1 MPAGNGNQEEVNE
14 GRYARQEMIFGH
26 ERQEALGAAT
36 VVVVGAGGLGSPAA
50 TYLAA
55 AGVGR
60 LVIVDCDT
68 VSLSNLNRQFLH
80 GDADIGTS
88 KVESAARSLRAL
100 NKDIEV
106 VPVGARVTEEN
117 AGTLVHEADAIVDAL
132 DNFVVRNVLNTAAV
146 REGIPLMHGAIS
158 GCYGQAT
165 TVIPGVSACLR
176 CIFPSNPP
184 TEVFPA
190 IGATAGVIGSIQAA
204 EVIKYLTGTGTLL
217 TDRLLLWNG
226 AEASCDVL
234 PAPREPACPVCGT
247 LHLSEDTS
255 R

>member
-1 MPAGNGNQEEVNE
+1 MRAGNGDQEQVNE

-55 AGVGR
+55 AGIGR
-60 LVIVDCDT
+60 LVIADYDT

-80 GDADIGTS
+80 GDADIGTA
-88 KVESAARSLRAL
+88 KVDSAARRLRAL
-100 NKDIEV
+100 NEDVEV
-106 VPVGARVTEEN
+106 VPVEVRISEEN
-117 AGTLVHEADAIVDAL
+117 VATIVEGADAIVDAL
-132 DNFVVRNVLNTAAV
+132 DTFAVRDLLNTAAV
-146 REGIPLMHGAIS
+146 REGIPLMHGAIA
-158 GCYGQAT
+158 GWYGQAA

-184 TEVFPA
+184 AGVFPA

-226 AEASCDVL
+226 ADATCDVL
-234 PAPREPACPVCGT
+234 PAPREPACPVCGH

-255 R
+255 P

>member
-1 MPAGNGNQEEVNE
+1 
-14 GRYARQEMIFGH
+14 MIFGH
-26 ERQEALGAAT
+26 ERQEALTAAT

-60 LVIVDCDT
+60 LVIVDFDT

-80 GDADIGTS
+80 GDADIGAP
-88 KVESAARSLRAL
+88 KVASAARRLRAL
-100 NKDIEV
+100 NRDIEV
-106 VPVGARVTEEN
+106 VPVDAKITEEN
-117 AGTLVHEADAIVDAL
+117 VATILQGADAVVDAL
-132 DNFVVRNVLNTAAV
+132 DSFAVRDLLNTAAV
-146 REGIPLMHGAIS
+146 REGAALMHGAIA

-176 CIFPSNPP
+176 CIFPSHPP
-184 TEVFPA
+184 KETFPA
-190 IGATAGVIGSIQAA
+190 IGATAGVIGSIQAG
-204 EVIKYLTGTGTLL
+204 EVIKFLTGTGTLL

-234 PAPREPACPVCGT
+234 PAPRDPACPVCGT
-247 LHLSEDTS
+247 LHTTEETS
-255 R
+255 Q

>member
-1 MPAGNGNQEEVNE
+1 MPAGDGNQEQVSE
-14 GRYARQEMIFGH
+14 GRYARQEMIFGQK
-26 ERQEALGAAT
+26 RQEAVSAAT

-80 GDADIGTS
+80 GDADIGTP
-88 KVESAARSLRAL
+88 KVESAARRLRAL
-100 NKDIEV
+100 NRDVEV
-106 VPVGARVTEEN
+106 IPVGEKITEEN
-117 AGTLVHEADAIVDAL
+117 AAAIIRGADAVVDAL
-132 DNFVVRNVLNTAAV
+132 DTFAVRDVLNTAAV
-146 REGIPLMHGAIS
+146 RERIPLMHGAIS

-165 TVIPGVSACLR
+165 TVVPGLSACLR
-176 CIFPSNPP
+176 CIFPSHPP
-184 TEVFPA
+184 KATFPA
-190 IGATAGVIGSIQAA
+190 IGATAGVIGSIQAG

-226 AEASCDVL
+226 AEATCDVL
-234 PAPREPACPVCGT
+234 PAPREPACPVCG
-247 LHLSEDTS
+247 HLYTTEET
-255 R
+255 RQ